1 MRRLTVP
8 ILLLFAVAACSDP
21 APPGPGSSTTSA
33 VTEAPSP
40 LTGLPV
46 AAGKPVLAVKID
58 NLAAARPQTGLT
70 QADLLYL
77 EPVEGGLT
85 RFVAV
90 FSSRLP
96 ASVGPVRSARETDLE
111 LLQHFQ
117 RPALA
122 YSGAAAEVAQRVAAA
137 PLIPVPPDKAPGAYT
152 RDSRRSAPHNT
163 YADPAK
169 LLAAAPGAGAVRDIG
184 FRFGPAP
191 EGGAETSQHVV
202 RYPAAV
208 VALDY
213 NPQDQRW
220 RVGLDGAP
228 LAAAEGGAVS
238 VRTVVVQKVIV
249 RSSGSQDSRGSGS
262 PFAQTVGSGD
272 VTVLRDGRSYP
283 GRWSRP
289 AADGGTTFT
298 QPGGQPLPFATGPIL
313 VLLVPA

>member
-1 MRRLTVP
+1 MHRLTAP
-8 ILLLFAVAACSDP
+8 LLSLLLLGACSTP
-21 APPGPGSSTTSA
+21 APPPTSPSSSA
-33 VTEAPSP
+33 AEAPSP
-40 LTGLPV
+40 LTGLPA
-46 AAGKPVLAVKID
+46 AAGQPVLAVKID
-58 NLAAARPQTGLT
+58 NVSPARPQTGLT

-96 ASVGPVRSARETDLE
+96 ASVGPVRSARESDLE
-111 LLQHFQ
+111 LLQQFQ

-122 YSGAAAEVAQRVAAA
+122 YSGSAPELAPRIAAA
-137 PLIPVPPDKAPGAYT
+137 PLVPVPPDKARDAYT
-152 RDSRRSAPHNT
+152 HDSRRAAPHNT
-163 YADPAK
+163 YAVPEK

-191 EGGAETSQHVV
+191 EGGAETTQHVV

-208 VALDY
+208 VSLDY
-213 NPQDQRW
+213 SPQEQRW
-220 RVGLDGAP
+220 RVGMDGAP

-238 VRTVVVQKVIV
+238 VSTVVVQKVVV
-249 RSSGSQDSRGSGS
+249 RDSPFRDSKGTS
-262 PFAQTVGSGD
+262 PFAQTVGSGEA
-272 VTVLRDGRSYP
+272 TVLRDGRSYQ

-289 AADGGTTFT
+289 AADNGTTFT
-298 QPGGQPLPFATGPIL
+298 QPGGQPLTFATGPLL